1 MRTPNLDYRTVLT
14 KLNLHR
20 LSDKPEFDSVE
31 VALFLSISFA
41 QASKYM
47 SRLHRMGFL
56 KRTRDKRLCL
66 SKYGEP
72 CNKGYFYRYE
82 FSRQGEQYV
91 KWMSTS
97 MPSELS
103 IYHKFLN
110 DAAPHLSNEA
120 KEKIVSSLIGR
131 EKSRYKG
138 PNRTLQTLGNL
149 VFAFPSI
156 SREMNDA
163 IKQKEQLEIDN
174 EILNEKIRKFE
185 LEIKKLKT
193 QNSNLEQEI
202 ERRIKEEKQ
211 FSTRFIKI
219 MMLVKETQFEE
230 NAAQKITNIVNEK
243 MLKDVRGALLLARPE
258 AASNFLEIISKRY
271 EKEWSSAKIH
281 RERAKKASEELQK
294 LLLKN

>member
-14 KLNLHR
+14 RLNVHR
-20 LSDKPEFDSVE
+20 LSGKAEFDSVE
-31 VALFLSISFA
+31 VAPFLSISVA

-103 IYHKFLN
+103 IYYKFLN

-120 KEKIVSSLIGR
+120 KDKIVSSLIGR

-174 EILNEKIRKFE
+174 EILNEKIRKFQ

-193 QNSNLEQEI
+193 QNSNLEQDI

-211 FSTRFIKI
+211 FSTIFTRLMI
-219 MMLVKETQFEE
+219 LVKEIEFEE
-230 NAAQKITNIVNEK
+230 NAGQQITNISNEK
-243 MLKDVRGALLLARPE
+243 MLNDVSEALLLVRPDG
-258 AASNFLEIISKRY
+258 ALNFLEIISKRY
-271 EKEWSSAKIH
+271 EKERSSAKIH
-281 RERAKKASEELQK
+281 LERAKKASEELQK